1 MEATSDRTE
10 TAAAEALRRP
20 IDLYC
25 QHLHRGVRGSL
36 AIGYLRQISDDQ
48 DQLAALTGRARQ
60 ARSSQSSLDGRARA
74 MRLYIVEGIETL
86 HPDLAPH
93 RLHIALA
100 SSEAVARQLVEQAF
114 LQFKIASVE
123 LVKEFAGDEV
133 RPRLYGWVPI
143 THFSH

>member
-1 MEATSDRTE
+1 
-10 TAAAEALRRP
+10 
-20 IDLYC
+20 
-25 QHLHRGVRGSL
+25 
-36 AIGYLRQISDDQ
+36 
-48 DQLAALTGRARQ
+48 
-60 ARSSQSSLDGRARA
+60 

-133 RPRLYGWVPI
+133 RPRLYGWIPI

>member
-48 DQLAALTGRARQ
+48 DQLAAFDGPRPPGSLKPVRFGWESPGDAPLHCGRDRNTPP
-60 ARSSQSSLDGRARA
+60 RSRSAS
-74 MRLYIVEGIETL
+74 
-86 HPDLAPH
+86 
-93 RLHIALA
+93 IAY
-100 SSEAVARQLVEQAF
+100 RIGQ
-114 LQFKIASVE
+114 
-123 LVKEFAGDEV
+123 
-133 RPRLYGWVPI
+133 
-143 THFSH
+143 